1 MSTSVWRY
9 CDPALPAVVS
19 WYATPSPPLSKFSAS
34 IKPGMGAAVPPNGV
48 DGGGATTWTETTPDV
63 VLAPAA
69 CYPLYPTL
77 AGDLPENGRVV
88 SLTGWVFRHEP
99 SIEPTRMQ
107 AFRVREFIRAGTP
120 EMVVEW
126 RDKWLERGVELM
138 HGLGL
143 PTKEEVAADPFFG
156 RAGKIMMDGQ
166 KAQKLKFEVLVP
178 VISESDPTACCSFNY
193 HQDKFGSAFGIRA
206 PDGSVAHTA
215 CLGFG
220 MERVVMALF
229 QAHGFDPK
237 QWPQAVRDRLWP

>member
-1 MSTSVWRY
+1 
-9 CDPALPAVVS
+9 
-19 WYATPSPPLSKFSAS
+19 
-34 IKPGMGAAVPPNGV
+34 
-48 DGGGATTWTETTPDV
+48 
-63 VLAPAA
+63 
-69 CYPLYPTL
+69 PLYPTL
-77 AGDLPENGRVV
+77 AGDLPANGRTI

-120 EMVVEW
+120 EMCVEW
-126 RDKWLERGVELM
+126 RDAWLRRGVELM
-138 HGLGL
+138 RSLEL

-220 MERVVMALF
+220 
-229 QAHGFDPK
+229 
-237 QWPQAVRDRLWP
+237 